1 MAANTRGVLS
11 LLGRFSKAEAEFNTL
26 FTPLTT
32 LRSPT
37 SIRTD
42 RIISFLL
49 IHFRGRIAIGTA
61 ALTALTVDPLRN
73 LIQEIRVSGTH
84 TTFGAAV
91 PFRIRAKTQND
102 INKIY
107 GINYAPRDKVL
118 KGGAAG
124 TFDGTVA
131 NFDVD
136 VFWQLPLFPVPT
148 PLQIAPLYSLKGPD
162 WAGNLFVEFDTADGT
177 VLGTYGAGTTV
188 TFTAY
193 GVATGSPTVYVDVI
207 RPLVTVDLMNKIS
220 PAIPY
225 RSYRPLDTVMQ
236 GASFTLGKIADLNIG
251 KKFVSFHLE
260 TGALQAGTSAGT
272 RAYSAMSDGIVTRT
286 VASLDGKFLALP
298 SSALSQQESDSL
310 MGGQTLQTGYSVYN
324 FCRETGNPDTA
335 FPAETLTAARRFEVD
350 GDVTAA
356 AAQGAELVQ
365 DELLGSPLAQL

>member
-11 LLGRFSKAEAEFNTL
+11 SLGRFSRSEADFNTL

-102 INKIY
+102 INRIY

-136 VFWQLPLFPVPT
+136 VFWQVPLFPVPT

-207 RPLVTVDLMNKIS
+207 RPLVTAALMNKIS

-260 TGALQAGTSAGT
+260 TGALQAATSAGT
-272 RAYSAMSDGIVTRT
+272 RAYSAMSDGIVTRA

-310 MGGQTLQTGYSVYN
+310 MGGQTLQTGYNVYN